1 MAIATWPSGIPQLFQ
16 PDQFRFKP
24 RPGTIRSKP
33 DIGPIRPRRRS
44 TILLYDVGGT
54 ILLND
59 SQRLVFLDWYDVQ
72 LFGGVHD
79 FNWTH
84 PLDQTQA
91 VVMTFTEDPE
101 ITLIGS
107 LQYVLN
113 VELEMQ
119 VV

>member
-1 MAIATWPSGIPQLFQ
+1 MAIATWPTGIPQIFQ
-16 PDQFRFKP
+16 PDGFRIQP
-24 RPGTIRSKP
+24 RPGTIRSEP
-33 DIGPIRPRRRS
+33 DILPIRVRRRS

-54 ILLND
+54 ILLTD
-59 SQRLVFLDWYDVQ
+59 SQRLVFLDWYNDQ

-91 VVMTFTEDPE
+91 AVMQFTEDPE

-107 LQYVLN
+107 LQYVLT
-113 VELEMQ
+113 VRLQMQ
-119 VV
+119 VA

>member
-1 MAIATWPSGIPQLFQ
+1 M
-16 PDQFRFKP
+16 
-24 RPGTIRSKP
+24 
-33 DIGPIRPRRRS
+33 
-44 TILLYDVGGT
+44 
-54 ILLND
+54 ND
-59 SQRLVFLDWYDVQ
+59 SQRLVFLDWYDDQ

-84 PLDQTQA
+84 PLDETQA

-101 ITLIGS
+101 IRLIGS
-107 LQYVLN
+107 LQYVVN